1 MKNFLIGLAVVSM
14 LFVSTLSAQVFLGP
28 TKVSAAVPDKCAK
41 RILDFPVW
49 YEYLEV
55 NGDCD
60 ITGPTNGGEF
70 DWPKAVG
77 YVAIALVEIMLRIAG
92 LVAVGFVIYG
102 GFRFIVSQ
110 GEPENAKA
118 ARETIINAI
127 IGLIITIVA
136 AAVVNFVAKAIAG

>member
-1 MKNFLIGLAVVSM
+1 MKQ
-14 LFVSTLSAQVFLGP
+14 LFRLPILSLVFMSILSVQVFFTP
-28 TKVSAAVPDKCAK
+28 SVAHAVPPAHCTK
-41 RILDFPVW
+41 RILSLPVW
-49 YEYLEV
+49 YEYLDV
-55 NGDCD
+55 GSDCE

>member
-1 MKNFLIGLAVVSM
+1 MKNFLMSLAI
-14 LFVSTLSAQVFLGP
+14 VSTLFISILSAQVFLSP
-28 TKVSAAVPDKCAK
+28 STVSAAVPDKCAK

-55 NGDCD
+55 DGNCD

>member
-1 MKNFLIGLAVVSM
+1 M
-14 LFVSTLSAQVFLGP
+14 
-28 TKVSAAVPDKCAK
+28 
-41 RILDFPVW
+41 
-49 YEYLEV
+49 
-55 NGDCD
+55 
-60 ITGPTNGGEF
+60 
-70 DWPKAVG
+70 
-77 YVAIALVEIMLRIAG
+77 AIALVEIMLRIAG

-118 ARETIINAI
+118 ARETIMNAI